1 MDRGEARP
9 AAGGGGGG
17 TRRDPDP
24 PETPLSVLPGL
35 GLVATSHGLWRLRD
49 FAGRKEEALVS
60 NSRGK
65 RWTAVATWNSNS
77 DLSEKKLEPT
87 LFFAACS
94 EDGKVRLWTLHDPR
108 SLLHLHSTEGI
119 QVQSEEDCF
128 VPLPQTLAED
138 LCDISHAAFDSSA
151 DFLALSMPA
160 ETWVLRLS
168 KRGEDSGRVSVTG
181 VSHHASLETGG
192 GGGGLAGM
200 HFIPGNQSGE
210 KESAAASDL
219 LLTVSRSPPS
229 VRVWDLGPQSSSVRC
244 AYDSCA
250 DGLASAMFG
259 HSLGHHPI
267 SSTAMQRSRAGDD
280 DGGNLRALMALGN
293 PGGDVYLAE
302 LSMPLSAKRSGSG
315 SDSDITI
322 RKIGSLNV
330 GRGLQRRAEEE
341 EEEGSADDKGVPPT
355 ATATTAALIRKNKTG
370 AGAGG
375 RKRNV
380 GSNERG
386 PSWAVEASCEI
397 LSMTFL
403 AECGGGEK
411 PENGPEEEEEEEK
424 HGGCDNWRAGDGALL
439 FSDGDGDVSHHDR
452 RTGRDPP
459 RRLSRRGPYQQ
470 AGGGGA
476 GLRVLEIERKEWG
489 MAWRL
494 VGGGKKEVA
503 KRGGGRKGGNRE
515 EANKRGRGEKEAWM
529 QEKAPPPPPPPPP
542 RSASIYLAGVI
553 RYKKRVEAKGEVVG
567 GPHTEMGGI

>member
-9 AAGGGGGG
+9 AAGGGG

-24 PETPLSVLPGL
+24 PESPLSVLPEL

-49 FAGRKEEALVS
+49 FAARKEEALVS

-65 RWTAVATWNSNS
+65 RWTAVATWKSKS
-77 DLSEKKLEPT
+77 DLNEKKLQPT

-108 SLLHLHSTEGI
+108 SLLHLHPTEDI
-119 QVQSEEDCF
+119 QIQSEEDCF

-138 LCDISHAAFDSSA
+138 LCDISHAEFDSSA
-151 DFLALSMPA
+151 DFLALSMTA
-160 ETWVLRLS
+160 ETGVLRLS

-192 GGGGLAGM
+192 GGGGGGGLAGM
-200 HFIPGNQSGE
+200 HFIPGNQSGG
-210 KESAAASDL
+210 KESAATSDL

-229 VRVWDLGPQSSSVRC
+229 VRVWDLGPPRSSSSSVPC
-244 AYDSCA
+244 AYDSCS
-250 DGLASAMFG
+250 DGLASAVFG

-267 SSTAMQRSRAGDD
+267 SSTAMQRRRTGDD

-302 LSMPLSAKRSGSG
+302 LSMPLSAKRSESG

-341 EEEGSADDKGVPPT
+341 EEEEGSADDKGVPPT
-355 ATATTAALIRKNKTG
+355 TKTAALIRKNKTG

-397 LSMTFL
+397 LGMTFL

-411 PENGPEEEEEEEK
+411 PETENGPEEEEEEEK

-439 FSDGDGDVSHHDR
+439 SSSDGGDDVSHHDR
-452 RTGRDPP
+452 RRGRDPP

-470 AGGGGA
+470 AGGGRA

-489 MAWRL
+489 MAWRRGSSWL
-494 VGGGKKEVA
+494 EGKERGSKKGRREKRRQQGGGEI
-503 KRGGGRKGGNRE
+503 KRERKRLGC
-515 EANKRGRGEKEAWM
+515 KRRRLLLLLLLLILVL
-529 QEKAPPPPPPPPP
+529 PP
-542 RSASIYLAGVI
+542 VI
-553 RYKKRVEAKGEVVG
+553 
-567 GPHTEMGGI
+567 